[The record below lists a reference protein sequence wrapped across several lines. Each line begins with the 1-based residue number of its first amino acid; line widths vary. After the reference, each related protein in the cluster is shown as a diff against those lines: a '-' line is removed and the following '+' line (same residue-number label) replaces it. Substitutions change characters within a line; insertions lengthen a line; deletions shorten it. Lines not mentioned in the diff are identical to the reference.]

1 MTLSERRQLLATI
14 LSTATNLS
22 LREDGPYLWATP
34 EEYRHST
41 KRLVAFAQALV
52 EEIERQT
59 AAKDAV

>member
-59 AAKDAV
+59 AVKESV